1 MPSLSA
7 QKQEEEMCTPH
18 GNPFEQ
24 EVLNIRNQLLWIFY
38 LHSPNFATLTLH
50 TMEHLKWVLR
60 CLLCVDIF
68 TCFVLARKRT
78 EMGEVRLCITDNLN
92 ISTFQQDSW
101 NYIIP
106 ANLFSFFFPPWG
118 HRLSE
123 MVILPKLFIL
133 YTHIS
138 YQRLNSALPCFW
150 HAIFFSVKLK

>member
-106 ANLFSFFFPPWG
+106 ANLFLFFFPHEG
-118 HRLSE
+118 
-123 MVILPKLFIL
+123 
-133 YTHIS
+133 TD
-138 YQRLNSALPCFW
+138 YQRWLFSQNYLFCTHTSVINAWTQLC
-150 HAIFFSVKLK
+150 HAFDMLFFFQWN